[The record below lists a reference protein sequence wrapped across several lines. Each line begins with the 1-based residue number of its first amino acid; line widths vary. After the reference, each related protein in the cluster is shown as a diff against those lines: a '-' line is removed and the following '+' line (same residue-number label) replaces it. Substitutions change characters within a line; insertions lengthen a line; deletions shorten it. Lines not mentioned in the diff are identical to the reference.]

1 MTADRREDAGQLLA
15 RARERVDGRLA
26 AGIYSREE
34 VERVSGLALV
44 LKEKRDFGLDVDEG
58 VAWLHANWD
67 PTRSVEITSHR
78 PLAGKVI
85 VPAKKFL
92 WRLLRPLA
100 RLMLLKQTEFNGH
113 ATHLLTVALNDLRD
127 RMDDRV
133 EQRLGA
139 LLVSHHQ
146 LQHEHD
152 LLAGRCRELRRE
164 RDRREAAGRVT
175 KEGAPPDGISLEDRR
190 RGADAPVPESPR
202 DYLAYLGGRQP
213 VLDAGCREG
222 DFLETLRAAGITAWG
237 VDSDAGLVSRCR
249 GRGLDA
255 RHGDMVAHL
264 ASLPDASLG
273 GIVSLQ
279 VVERLS
285 TDDLNRFFAL
295 AHRKLAPGGCLLV
308 ETVNP
313 TCLCT
318 FADTFYLDL
327 ARTRPIHP
335 ESLSFLAES
344 VGFSPVELLW
354 RSPVPPEA
362 KLRQVDIFHR
372 VGTFEDAFLN
382 TVNDN
387 FNRLNELLWGYR
399 DYAVV
404 AWKPDGR
411 GETKPA

>member
-1 MTADRREDAGQLLA
+1 MTADRREDAGELLA
-15 RARERVDGRLA
+15 RAKERVDGRLA
-26 AGIYSREE
+26 AGVYTRDQ

-44 LKEKRDFGLDVDEG
+44 LKEKRDFGIDVDEG

-78 PLAGKVI
+78 PLVGKVV
-85 VPAKKFL
+85 VPAKKL
-92 WRLLRPLA
+92 MWRLLRPLA
-100 RLMLLKQTEFNGH
+100 KLMLLKQTEFNGH

-133 EQRLGA
+133 EQRLDT

-164 RDRREAAGRVT
+164 RARRE
-175 KEGAPPDGISLEDRR
+175 DRQ

-213 VLDAGCREG
+213 VLDAGCGEG
-222 DFLETLRAAGITAWG
+222 YFLETLRAAGITAWG
-237 VDSDAGLVSRCR
+237 VDADAGAAARCR
-249 GRGLDA
+249 SRGLDA
-255 RHGDMVAHL
+255 RQGDMVAHL
-264 ASLPDASLG
+264 DSLPEASLG

-335 ESLSFLAES
+335 ESLRFLAES
-344 VGFSPVELLW
+344 GGFSPVELLW
-354 RSPVPPEA
+354 RSPVPPES

-387 FNRLNELLWGYR
+387 FNRLNELIWGYR

>member
-1 MTADRREDAGQLLA
+1 MTADGRQMAGDPLE
-15 RARERVDGRLA
+15 RARERVAGRLA
-26 AGIYSREE
+26 DGVYTREE
-34 VERVSGLALV
+34 IERVSGLALV

-67 PTRSVEITSHR
+67 PTRSVEISSHR
-78 PLAGKVI
+78 RLAGKVI
-85 VPAKKFL
+85 VPAKRLL

-100 RLMLLKQTEFNGH
+100 RLMLLKQTEFNAH

-133 EQRLGA
+133 EQRLDT
-139 LLVSHHQ
+139 LLVSHHR
-146 LQHEHD
+146 LQAEHD
-152 LLAGRCRELRRE
+152 RLARRAREEQAERLRQDAVE
-164 RDRREAAGRVT
+164 RAREAGETGGVT
-175 KEGAPPDGISLEDRR
+175 LEER
-190 RGADAPVPESPR
+190 RGGDAEAPESPR
-202 DYLAYLGGRQP
+202 DYLAYLGRRQP
-213 VLDAGCREG
+213 VLDAGCGEG
-222 DFLETLRAAGITAWG
+222 AFLEHLRSAGIAAWG
-237 VDSDAGLVSRCR
+237 VDTDGASVGRCLEK
-249 GRGLDA
+249 GLDA
-255 RHGDMVAHL
+255 RREEMVAHL

-285 TDDLNRFFAL
+285 TADLNRFFAQ
-295 AHRKLAPGGCLLV
+295 AFAKLAPGGCLLV

-335 ESLSFLAES
+335 ESLRFLAEAG
-344 VGFSPVELLW
+344 GFAPVELLM
-354 RSPVPPEA
+354 RSPVPPES

-372 VGTFEDAFLN
+372 AGTFEDAFLN

-399 DYAVV
+399 DYVVV
-404 AWKPDGR
+404 AWKPEVPG
-411 GETKPA
+411 GEKHG